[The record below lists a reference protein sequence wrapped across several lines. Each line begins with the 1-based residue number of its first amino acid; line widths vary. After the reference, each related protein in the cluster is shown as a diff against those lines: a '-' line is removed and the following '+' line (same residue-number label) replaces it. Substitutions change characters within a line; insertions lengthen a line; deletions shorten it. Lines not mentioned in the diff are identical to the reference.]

1 MRWIDG
7 SDIDIKNM
15 TGKTVCEKLA
25 QELWDYDRSQWLKCN
40 NFIQVA
46 AFLIDFDTELQM
58 EGIFTFL
65 ENSTGHY
72 APIII
77 NSFKAIGDNN
87 DANIL
92 SEICHLAS
100 LDLMRGEFSD
110 KNYQEYDISFFNENH
125 ELHGEVADKIEK
137 LESQLYLNTG
147 IDIWQLLFN
156 YLDFHIQML

>member
-15 TGKTVCEKLA
+15 TGKTVCEKLT
-25 QELWDYDRSQWLKCN
+25 QELWDYDCSQWLKCS

-46 AFLIDFDTELQM
+46 AFLIDFDSELQM

-65 ENSTGHY
+65 ENSIGYY
-72 APIII
+72 ASVVI

-92 SEICHLAS
+92 SEICYLAS
-100 LDLMRGEFSD
+100 LDIMREEFSD
-110 KNYQEYDISFFNENH
+110 KSYQEYDISSFHENH
-125 ELHGEVADKIEK
+125 KLREEVTDKIEK